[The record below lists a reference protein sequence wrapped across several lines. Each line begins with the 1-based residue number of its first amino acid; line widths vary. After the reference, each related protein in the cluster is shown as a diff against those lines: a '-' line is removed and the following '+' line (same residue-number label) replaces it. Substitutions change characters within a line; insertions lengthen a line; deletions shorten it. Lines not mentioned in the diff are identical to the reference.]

1 MSSRLTIILLSLI
14 LLPGCGNDRRID
26 DRTAMGINGDV
37 RQMTVVREDLANGL
51 PPMLDDWQSEVWFD
65 SAGRLSAV
73 NGFEFSAHGDS
84 ITVTPSDSRT
94 GIVIKLRR
102 WQDGTAL
109 HYDGTVTDL
118 SFPGRETSQC
128 SASITLDD
136 MGRVAAVQDTGLL
149 GGLLRLADY
158 CTSSTRT
165 FTYES
170 EGPFPS
176 GEHIKASLGDNLTEV
191 TITFTY
197 SATDSLGNWT
207 MRTAT
212 DATTGKPAYIERRRL
227 DYQ

>member
-14 LLPGCGNDRRID
+14 LLPGCGNDRSID

-65 SAGRLSAV
+65 SAGQLSAV

-118 SFPGRETSQC
+118 SFPGGETSQC

-136 MGRVAAVQDTGLL
+136 MGRVAAGQPWQLDHAHGHRCHDRQARLHRETATGLPM
-149 GGLLRLADY
+149 
-158 CTSSTRT
+158 T
-165 FTYES
+165 
-170 EGPFPS
+170 
-176 GEHIKASLGDNLTEV
+176 V
-191 TITFTY
+191 
-197 SATDSLGNWT
+197 
-207 MRTAT
+207 
-212 DATTGKPAYIERRRL
+212 RRRKHEKHYICRHNNIATL
-227 DYQ
+227 HLYA

>member
-37 RQMTVVREDLANGL
+37 RQMTVV
-51 PPMLDDWQSEVWFD
+51 
-65 SAGRLSAV
+65 SAGQLSAV

-118 SFPGRETSQC
+118 SFPGGETSQC

-197 SATDSLGNWT
+197 TATDSLGNWT